1 MTLSLLLI
9 KLSNLQP
16 FHLLRTFRRL
26 VWKSQ
31 IESLASMNFNGSI
44 QTSTYFVRLINLSN
58 QLIKSKDMNFVLT
71 GNFWVIVVDQDQS
84 KWQNWHQRNDTKVFP
99 SLIEIMI
106 FWIQKWVH
114 LDQIFRLWLKIPCF
128 KKNASRVSL

>member
-58 QLIKSKDMNFVLT
+58 QLIKSKDINFVLT
-71 GNFWVIVVDQDQS
+71 GNFWVIVVYQDQS

-114 LDQIFRLWLKIPCF
+114 LDKQFQLWLKIPCF
-128 KKNASRVSL
+128 KKNASKVSL